1 MQNHPLSL
9 IGFYD
14 RFLSKWHMTFYYLYK
29 NKRKIN
35 LIYEKCPILNTQDK
49 YI

>member
-14 RFLSKWHMTFYYLYK
+14 RFLSKWHMTFCLIYLFLKLLNIAFTFYYLYK
-29 NKRKIN
+29 NKR
-35 LIYEKCPILNTQDK
+35 T
-49 YI
+49 